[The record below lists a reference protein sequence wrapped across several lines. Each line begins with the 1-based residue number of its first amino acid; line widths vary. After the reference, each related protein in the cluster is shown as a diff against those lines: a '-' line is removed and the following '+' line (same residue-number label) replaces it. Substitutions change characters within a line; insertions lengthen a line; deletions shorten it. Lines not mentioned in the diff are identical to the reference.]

1 MKLTKLLLLS
11 LTLLLAL
18 PAAAQTPSNI
28 AASAPTAV
36 PPLVP
41 YSGVVEGKSA
51 AATITFLIFKEPQG
65 GDPLFTETQSVAVDA
80 TGHYKA
86 QLGATLTNG
95 IPIDL
100 FATGEARW
108 LEVQVAGEA
117 PQPRVLLVS
126 VPYALKAADAAT
138 LGGLPPSAFALA
150 RPASDAVG
158 AISPAI
164 TPNVTSNVTTT
175 GGTANKV
182 AKFSGT
188 STIVNS
194 IIYDNGTDVGIGTTS
209 PTSTLTV
216 DGTLTLDGTLTVDG
230 FSSFNNNLQLV
241 PTGTA
246 TSSKSFNSPLFKLYS
261 SAFNSSSM
269 TVVQPRFE
277 WEVEVTGNNT
287 ATPNATLNLLAAS
300 GGNSAGETGL
310 FLNTNGT
317 IHFAP
322 GQTFPGTGAGTIT
335 GVTAGTAL
343 TGGGTSGTVTL
354 NVDTTKV
361 PLLNSAN
368 TFGTSQAL
376 SSGDLSLG
384 STFSGGTGVINI
396 GGIPF
401 LHGFSKGNQNVFVG
415 NAGNFTTTGTAT
427 AATGFGALAAQ
438 TSGSDNTAA
447 GADALASVTTGNFNT
462 GVGVF
467 AGPTGG
473 ALSNTTALGANA
485 KVGQSNSL
493 VLGQTTAGKPGAS
506 HVSVGIGTPTP
517 RSIFEAAV
525 SAAEALGPSLTLTNP
540 VGNGDFG
547 GSSVDFNTYLPS
559 TTGTYNPSSRIEAFG
574 DGGGGDSLWFLSN
587 NDNSFGGPNQG
598 LQLNMNIGSN
608 GRVEIGGGDT
618 DPNDFFEQ
626 LVVNSEPLEGSGE
639 TAAIGAFGG
648 TPPGVTDANGSNGIY
663 AVGGDGVGNAQ
674 ADFAGDGGEFFG
686 GFTPESSSGAAG
698 YGIYATGGVGGVGV
712 AAFAGYF
719 DGNIEATGTVFGSA
733 KDFKIDHLPDPANK
747 YLVHTSV
754 ESSEMMNIYS
764 GNVVTDELGLATV
777 TLPDWFQAENTDFRY
792 QLTVPPAVDSPRQ
805 SSRKRLPTTSSRLE
819 RLECEGSWQIT
830 AVRQDNHAKA
840 HPVIVEQEKPASEG
854 LLPKPRTIR
863 RAQRAARSGPSPQG
877 DATYEARAGSPQG
890 RIDKDKVQR
899 RRLAPRPTLKHGRQ
913 AISPTAVSCNS
924 ARRAE
929 GSCCS
934 SLNQTDCRNA
944 LIGDPLFTSR
954 RLKQG
959 RRITSSYSA

>member
-1 MKLTKLLLLS
+1 MKISNT
-11 LTLLLAL
+11 LLAL
-18 PAAAQTPSNI
+18 GLMAVVAHLSLAQTAVLKPATPI

-36 PPLVP
+36 PALVP
-41 YSGVVEGKSA
+41 FSGAVIAGDGKAFAAESGV
-51 AATITFLIFKEPQG
+51 TFQIYKDEVG
-65 GDPLFTETQSVAVDA
+65 GEALWTETQTVAIDS

-86 QLGATLTNG
+86 QLGATNPNG
-95 IPIDL
+95 LPSDL
-100 FATGEARW
+100 FASGEARW

-150 RPASDAVG
+150 RSASEAVG
-158 AISPAI
+158 AASPAI
-164 TPNVTSNVTTT
+164 MPNATSNVTTT
-175 GGTANKV
+175 GGTLGFV
-182 AKFSGT
+182 PEFSGT
-188 STIVNS
+188 SSVVDSPIFVNTT
-194 IIYDNGTDVGIGTTS
+194 GEVGIGTAA
-209 PTSTLTV
+209 PTA
-216 DGTLTLDGTLTVDG
+216 TLDVNGSTTLG
-230 FSSFNNNLQLV
+230 GQLLV
-241 PTGTA
+241 AATGTA
-246 TSSKSFNSPLFKLYS
+246 TATKGFNSQFVKMYT
-261 SAFNSSSM
+261 SAFNSSSDA
-269 TVVQPRFE
+269 VVSPRFE
-277 WEVEVTGNNT
+277 WEAEVTGNDT
-287 ATPNATLNLLAAS
+287 SAPGVTLNLLSSTTAS
-300 GGNSAGETGL
+300 NATETG
-310 FLNTNGT
+310 FHFNSNGT
-317 IHFAP
+317 INFAP
-322 GQTFPGTGAGTIT
+322 GQTFPGTGSGTIT

-361 PLLNSAN
+361 PLLTAVNNFAA
-368 TFGTSQAL
+368 SQAL
-376 SSGDLSLG
+376 TTGDLSLG
-384 STFSGGTGVINI
+384 STFSANSGVINI

-415 NAGNFTTTGTAT
+415 GAGNFTTTGTAN

-438 TSGSDNTAA
+438 TSGSKNTASGWGALLADTTGSDNTAA
-447 GADALASVTTGNFNT
+447 GVDALSSVTTGGSNT

-473 ALSNTTALGANA
+473 TLSNTTAVGAHA

-493 VLGQTTAGKPGAS
+493 VLGNTSSTPGS
-506 HVSVGIGTPTP
+506 EFVNVGIGTSTP

-540 VGNGDFG
+540 VGNGNFG

-608 GRVEIGGGDT
+608 GRVNIGTQDT

-626 LVVNSEPLEGSGE
+626 LVVTSEPLEGSGE

-648 TPPGVTDANGSNGIY
+648 APNGVTDANGSNGVY

-674 ADFAGDGGEFFG
+674 ADFAGDGGDFYG

-698 YGIYATGGVGGVGV
+698 YGVYATGGVGGVGV
-712 AAFAGYF
+712 AAYAGYF
-719 DGNIEATGTVFGSA
+719 DGNIEVTGTVFGGA
-733 KDFKIDHLPDPANK
+733 KDFKIDHPLDPANK

-764 GNVVTDELGLATV
+764 GNVVTDELGIATV

-792 QLTVPPAVDSPRQ
+792 QLTVLGGRFAQAIVSKEVANNQ
-805 SSRKRLPTTSSRLE
+805 FTISTNASNVKV
-819 RLECEGSWQIT
+819 SWQIT
-830 AVRQDNHAKA
+830 AVRQDNYAKA
-840 HPVIVEQEKPASEG
+840 HPVVVEQEKPATERG
-854 LLPKPRTIR
+854 FYQNPELFGQPKEKQTEWAR
-863 RAQRAARSGPSPQG
+863 RPKAMQQMKLQQ
-877 DATYEARAGSPQG
+877 EARRSANA
-890 RIDKDKVQR
+890 RIKSSGGGLRHDQP
-899 RRLAPRPTLKHGRQ
+899 A
-913 AISPTAVSCNS
+913 SAVNRNFAS
-924 ARRAE
+924 ATIVNHAQ
-929 GSCCS
+929 
-934 SLNQTDCRNA
+934 LN
-944 LIGDPLFTSR
+944 
-954 RLKQG
+954 
-959 RRITSSYSA
+959 